1 MNPVNDYPVS
11 RSMLRLYR
19 FFHALEYLFTLLITK
34 KEQTPLTDIVKTS
47 YNQCLST
54 YHSMALKMNVGLL
67 LNNLP
72 LKKSIY
78 KSLMGTEVHIEVVGR
93 LGKFLDVLKLFN
105 IELHKQIELIE
116 HICIE

>member
-1 MNPVNDYPVS
+1 
-11 RSMLRLYR
+11 MLRLYR
-19 FFHALEYLFTLLITK
+19 FFHALECLLTLLIAK
-34 KEQTPLTDIVKTS
+34 KEQTPLIDIVKSS

-78 KSLMGTEVHIEVVGR
+78 KALLGTDIHIEAIGR
-93 LGKFLDVLKLFN
+93 LNKFLDVLKPFN
-105 IELHKQIELIE
+105 AELHKQIELIE
-116 HICIE
+116 HICVE